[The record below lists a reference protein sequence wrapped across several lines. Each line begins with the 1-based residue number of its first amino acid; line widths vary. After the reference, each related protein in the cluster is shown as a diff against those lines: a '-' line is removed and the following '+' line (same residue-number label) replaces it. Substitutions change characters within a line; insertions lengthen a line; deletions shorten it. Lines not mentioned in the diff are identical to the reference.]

1 MSVASAGIQVVS
13 VMCGALITS
22 CRLPCFA
29 HIFREVE
36 NQHKCGNLH
45 VYHLYTQNLAQ
56 LVTNLS
62 RILVSVWGEHF
73 GAVSRFR
80 LGIKRTKNTI
90 FKKIKIFDKSAP
102 EVTVVSYINVLSYQ
116 EYTLSSILQ
125 YILSRTR
132 RHKTDIDIGS
142 LLCAVPLQSPM
153 TFSPMRTKKASRLCW
168 YRFRLFSWDD
178 DYTGIRVIMP
188 QERWRRTLYIRR
200 AEHSWTM
207 RRGEV
212 RNNAETGK
220 SISSS
225 SVWWIITELSH
236 KLQCTYLWWQV
247 AVSQCSYP
255 AYQE

>member
-125 YILSRTR
+125 YIVSRTR

-142 LLCAVPLQSPM
+142 LLCLCSLRWRFLRWEQRKLLDRVDTGPDYSVEMMIIQASGSLCLRRGGGGHYTSGELSTAEQWGGARCGIM
-153 TFSPMRTKKASRLCW
+153 QKLEKASPA
-168 YRFRLFSWDD
+168 
-178 DYTGIRVIMP
+178 P
-188 QERWRRTLYIRR
+188 QCDE
-200 AEHSWTM
+200 
-207 RRGEV
+207 
-212 RNNAETGK
+212 
-220 SISSS
+220 
-225 SVWWIITELSH
+225 
-236 KLQCTYLWWQV
+236 
-247 AVSQCSYP
+247 
-255 AYQE
+255 

>member
-80 LGIKRTKNTI
+80 LGIKRTKTTI
-90 FKKIKIFDKSAP
+90 FKKIKIFDKSAQ

-142 LLCAVPLQSPM
+142 LLC
-153 TFSPMRTKKASRLCW
+153 LCSNRW
-168 YRFRLFSWDD
+168 LFSDENKESFSIVLIWVQ
-178 DYTGIRVIMP
+178 II
-188 QERWRRTLYIRR
+188 QLRWWLYRHQGHY
-200 AEHSWTM
+200 AS
-207 RRGEV
+207 GEV
-212 RNNAETGK
+212 EEDIIHQESWSEWDNEEGRGAE
-220 SISSS
+220 
-225 SVWWIITELSH
+225 
-236 KLQCTYLWWQV
+236 
-247 AVSQCSYP
+247 
-255 AYQE
+255 

>member
-90 FKKIKIFDKSAP
+90 FKKIKIFDKSAQ

-142 LLCAVPLQSPM
+142 LLC
-153 TFSPMRTKKASRLCW
+153 LCSNRW
-168 YRFRLFSWDD
+168 LFSDENKESFSIVLILVQIIQLRWWL
-178 DYTGIRVIMP
+178 YRHQGHYA

>member
-1 MSVASAGIQVVS
+1 MKRRWLSMSVASAGIQVVS

-90 FKKIKIFDKSAP
+90 YKKIKIFDKSAQ

-142 LLCAVPLQSPM
+142 LLCLCSN
-153 TFSPMRTKKASRLCW
+153 FSPM
-168 YRFRLFSWDD
+168 
-178 DYTGIRVIMP
+178 
-188 QERWRRTLYIRR
+188 
-200 AEHSWTM
+200 
-207 RRGEV
+207 
-212 RNNAETGK
+212 
-220 SISSS
+220 
-225 SVWWIITELSH
+225 IT
-236 KLQCTYLWWQV
+236 
-247 AVSQCSYP
+247 
-255 AYQE
+255 